1 MEKVSLTYFVDFVMK
16 SGTPKLTVVRDFKD
30 RDKYEPFADFYKM
43 IREAM
48 VESHKGPLPK
58 KALDKFFTVVKDEKR
73 RKVYPHIIKGH
84 KRFLGRK
91 SVTWFQPPTGIC
103 RIGEMDVSVNPEL
116 GLLIDDVPHVIK
128 LYFKEGRLVSNRV
141 SAIVHLMN
149 RALSQAAP
157 GSVFGLLDVR
167 HSKLHV
173 LKAPNPGLHALLEG
187 EAAAF
192 STMYSALEGPAKP
205 ATTSAEP
212 AEAPSN
218 VVSIPVPFRPAEPR
232 AQQQAGA

>member
-16 SGTPKLTVVRDFKD
+16 SGTPKLSVVRDFKD

-43 IREAM
+43 AREAM
-48 VESHKGPLPK
+48 VEAHKGPLPK
-58 KALDKFFTVVKDEKR
+58 KALDRFLTVVKDEKR
-73 RKVYPHIIKGH
+73 RKVYPAIIKGH

-103 RIGEMDVSVNPEL
+103 RVGSMDISVNPEL

-128 LYFKEGRLVSNRV
+128 LYFKEGRLVANRV
-141 SAIVHLMN
+141 SAIVHLMT

-173 LKAPNPGLHALLEG
+173 LRAPNPGLHALLEG

-192 STMYSALEGPAKP
+192 ATMHSALEGPAK
-205 ATTSAEP
+205 AKSEEP
-212 AEAPSN
+212 ASAPSN
-218 VVSIPVPFRPAEPR
+218 VVSIPVPFRSSEPV
-232 AQQQAGA
+232 AQQA

>member
-16 SGTPKLTVVRDFKD
+16 SGTPKLSVVRDFKE

-43 IREAM
+43 VREAI

-58 KALDKFFTVVKDEKR
+58 KSLDKFLAIVRDEKR
-73 RKVYPHIIKGH
+73 RKVYPTIIKGH

-91 SVTWFQPPTGIC
+91 SVTWFQPPVGLC
-103 RIGEMDVSVNPEL
+103 KIGNMDISVNPEL

-141 SAIVHLMN
+141 SAIVHLMS

-173 LKAPNPGLHALLEG
+173 LKSPNPSLHALLEG

-205 ATTSAEP
+205 AIMDG
-212 AEAPSN
+212 APEETLSN
-218 VVSIPVPFRPAEPR
+218 VVSIQVPFRPAAEAR
-232 AQQQAGA
+232 SH

>member
-16 SGTPKLTVVRDFKD
+16 SGMPKLGVVRDFKE

-43 IREAM
+43 VREAI

-58 KALDKFFTVVKDEKR
+58 KSLDKFLTIVRDEKR
-73 RKVYPHIIKGH
+73 RKVYPAIVKGH

-91 SVTWFQPPTGIC
+91 SVAWFQPPTGIC
-103 RIGEMDVSVNPEL
+103 RIGNMDVSVNPEL

-128 LYFKEGRLVSNRV
+128 LYFKEGRLVANRV

-157 GSVFGLLDVR
+157 GTVFSLLDVR
-167 HSKLHV
+167 HSRLHV

-192 STMYSALEGPAKP
+192 STMYSALEAPARP
-205 ATTSAEP
+205 VAIDAEP

-218 VVSIPVPFRPAEPR
+218 VVSIQVPFRPTEPR
-232 AQQQAGA
+232 AQQAGA